1 MDLIDGEQDINA
13 FPVYTGINRTAIIN
27 FKKNLGVPCI
37 HRDKPG
43 FGVHWSGNTVRSL
56 YTQG

>member
-1 MDLIDGEQDINA
+1 MKGKLAGIEE
-13 FPVYTGINRTAIIN
+13 FPVYTGINRSHALLAMNTYR
-27 FKKNLGVPCI
+27 VPCI

-43 FGVHWSGNTVRSL
+43 YVMLGFEVLESSL